1 MDKAAPSCTQHFR
14 TIELETWNTW
24 ALMPFVAETGILA
37 PHSQSTLL
45 IRTVNCVGTKIMA
58 TLGPS
63 VHDVDTLSQMLEAG
77 MVAGRV
83 DLTWGPIEFHKN
95 SLRYLEVGADAV
107 GDWGMNGRNER
118 CRALGKCSG
127 LSD

>member
-1 MDKAAPSCTQHFR
+1 MGAQTSTQGQPQ
-14 TIELETWNTW
+14 
-24 ALMPFVAETGILA
+24 ALVAFPGILTA
-37 PHSQSTLL
+37 HNLPIHTFYF
-45 IRTVNCVGTKIMA
+45 VGTKIMA

-95 SLRYLEVGADAV
+95 SLRYLEVGAGAV
-107 GDWGMNGRNER
+107 VGWGM
-118 CRALGKCSG
+118 SG
-127 LSD
+127 IGHWVNAQV